1 MDQNFLG
8 SLLHVESRINKC
20 FLASQMLFVSQ
31 GFEFTEPVLGVAFLI
46 ALVKQFTLHNVL
58 ANFPGVIG
66 TNVGEMDFLM
76 VVKKDLDHF
85 LQKMSISSEV
95 EAIGKSLRCLAS

>member
-1 MDQNFLG
+1 
-8 SLLHVESRINKC
+8 
-20 FLASQMLFVSQ
+20 MLFVSQ

-46 ALVKQFTLHNVL
+46 ALVKQFTLHTVL

-76 VVKKDLDHF
+76 IVKKDLDHF

-95 EAIGKSLRCLAS
+95 EAIGKSLRV